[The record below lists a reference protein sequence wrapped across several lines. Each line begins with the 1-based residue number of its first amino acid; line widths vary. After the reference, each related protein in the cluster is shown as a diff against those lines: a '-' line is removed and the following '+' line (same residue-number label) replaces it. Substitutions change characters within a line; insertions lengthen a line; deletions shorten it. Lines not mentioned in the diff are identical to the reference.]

1 MENTNL
7 LETKYGKFRAETT
20 TPVTMLDLQTQALCR
35 IADNLSYIAGSL
47 DNISSNGIQVD
58 SVNY

>member
-7 LETKYGKFRAETT
+7 LEDRYEELRSKDTVPA
-20 TPVTMLDLQTQALCR
+20 TMLDLQTQALCR
-35 IADNLSYIAGSL
+35 IADNLSDIAGSL
-47 DNISSNGIQVD
+47 DSISSNGIQVD